1 MRIHFG
7 LGAVQRVDRIRI
19 RWPDGKTESLSSMN
33 AGQYVTI
40 RETQAR

>member
-7 LGAVQRVDRIRI
+7 LGSTQHVDRIRI
-19 RWPDGKTESLSSMN
+19 RWPNGKTETLGGMN

-40 RETQAR
+40 REGDPR